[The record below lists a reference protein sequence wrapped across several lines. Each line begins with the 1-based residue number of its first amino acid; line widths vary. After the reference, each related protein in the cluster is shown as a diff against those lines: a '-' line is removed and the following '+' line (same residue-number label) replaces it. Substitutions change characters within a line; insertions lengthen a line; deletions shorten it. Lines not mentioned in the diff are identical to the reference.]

1 MKQVHQSID
10 AKQVKKNWNE
20 KLKLEERNLSME
32 SIWSD
37 KRDYTI
43 KMGKR
48 LNLKLPRK
56 VENIKQFVHHG
67 RPYLVIEGDEAA
79 KMGNIQLASLTWGN
93 LKAIEEE

>member
-48 LNLKLPRK
+48 VYSIGIFP
-56 VENIKQFVHHG
+56 
-67 RPYLVIEGDEAA
+67 
-79 KMGNIQLASLTWGN
+79 AS
-93 LKAIEEE
+93 KI